1 MYYIKN
7 GIILK
12 GEIVGVVEG
21 FGYKIKD
28 NPRPIRFESVIDGD
42 LTVEELYKKLQNREI
57 KSSF

>member
-7 GIILK
+7 GVILK
-12 GEIVGVVEG
+12 GEIVGIVED